1 MRSAASALLLFPGGI
16 PTGLLTR
23 ELGTL
28 GLLWLLLLAV
38 LLFSGGLL
46 KLLFSLILHVEL
58 FGNRG
63 EDFLNVETGLGRSL
77 ETFVDAALSCEFL
90 CTLEGHF
97 SLLFHLCLVAYQV
110 DSHILTCVLLNFF
123 EPFHKIHEG
132 VLACHIIGEENA
144 MRTTVED
151 TGDRLEG
158 LLAGCVPDLQ
168 LDNLAPV
175 YFQTERPEFDTDSD
189 LMLNLELVVHDS
201 LHEAT
206 LADTGI
212 SNNDQLEQVV
222 LRRQCLVRN
231 DLVAHS
237 LDIRI
242 AYPLTCHLKYNY

>member
-1 MRSAASALLLFPGGI
+1 MRSAASALLLPWCI
-16 PTGLLTR
+16 PTGLLPC
-23 ELGTL
+23 EFCPL
-28 GLLWLLLLAV
+28 GLLWLLLLAA
-38 LLFSGGLL
+38 LLFGGGLL
-46 KLLFSLILHVEL
+46 ELLLSLSLHVEL
-58 FGNRG
+58 LGNRG
-63 EDFLNVETGLGRSL
+63 EDFLNVETCLGRSL

-90 CTLEGHF
+90 CTLESHF

-110 DSHILTCVLLNFF
+110 DSHILTCVLLDFF
-123 EPFHKIHEG
+123 EPFHKVHEG
-132 VLACHIIGEENA
+132 VLARHIIGQEHA

-168 LDNLAPV
+168 LDYLAPV
-175 YFQTERPEFDTDSD
+175 YFQPERPEFDTDSD
-189 LMLNLELVVHDS
+189 LMLDLELVVHDS

-222 LRRQCLVRN
+222 LRRQCLIRN

-242 AYPLTCHLKYNY
+242 TYPLTCHLKYNY